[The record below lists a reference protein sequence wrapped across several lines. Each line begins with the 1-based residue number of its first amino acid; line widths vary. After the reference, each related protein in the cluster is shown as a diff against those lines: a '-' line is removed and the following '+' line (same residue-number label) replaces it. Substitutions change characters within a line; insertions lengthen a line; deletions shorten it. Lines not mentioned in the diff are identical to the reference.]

1 MRAYHTIV
9 CVEDSERKD
18 GAFALTGNMLK
29 LAACAFMLVD
39 HTGMILFPDVI
50 ALRVIGR
57 LAMPLFAFTFAE
69 GCFYTR
75 HKLRHLLTVLI
86 IGVCTS
92 AVASVARGQVCG
104 DILITFSLSA
114 AVIYALDALKR
125 AVVLRDGRASALYA
139 VLLVLAVGGSV
150 FLCCFSGARIDY
162 GIAGVMLPVTVRL
175 LDMRSFGATS
185 ELAESIY
192 NRATM
197 LLCFG
202 AGLLA
207 VSVASGGVQ
216 IFCVLALIPLM
227 FYGGRRGKAKLKYFF
242 YIFYPAHLALLC
254 GIYLIVHPDF
264 LSALL

>member
-9 CVEDSERKD
+9 CVEDSEKKD

-39 HTGMILFPDVI
+39 HTGMILFPDII

-125 AVVLRDGRASALYA
+125 AVVSRDGRASALCA
-139 VLLVLAVGGSV
+139 VLLALAVGGSV

-162 GIAGVMLPVTVRL
+162 GIAGVMLPVT
-175 LDMRSFGATS
+175 TS

-254 GIYLIVHPDF
+254 GIYVIIHPDI
-264 LSALL
+264 LSALF